1 MLKKVFRVGKFL
13 GNIYLLTLC
22 DRQTSEREA
31 FIEEKCSFFNIVQT
45 GGRGGA
51 SCFRIGGA
59 EDNFIFY
66 IDEIKVKVQYFK
78 AISIHFMSN
87 FSLRAHFPP
96 KNIVIWWKINI
107 FDTKKQVLRYS
118 TTFQHPNHLDQQ
130 KMNKI
135 QLYS

>member
-1 MLKKVFRVGKFL
+1 M
-13 GNIYLLTLC
+13 
-22 DRQTSEREA
+22 
-31 FIEEKCSFFNIVQT
+31 
-45 GGRGGA
+45 
-51 SCFRIGGA
+51 GA

-107 FDTKKQVLRYS
+107 FDTKKQILRYS

-135 QLYS
+135 QLYSYGEIQANQI